1 MDFELNEEHK
11 MFKAAIREF
20 VEKEVVPL
28 VKEAEETETFP
39 VQLFKKLGNQGFLCP
54 GYPEEYDGGGLG
66 KIGDCILV
74 EELTRVCDGI
84 GMAIMVQG
92 GLGTYSLLAYGTEKQ
107 KQKYLKP
114 AIKGEKI
121 AAYGLTEPN
130 AGSDA
135 GAIETTAKRDGDC
148 YIINGTKIY
157 ITNSPI
163 CDFLVVAA
171 STDRSKGTGGISTF
185 VIDRDTPGFTVSKM
199 RKLGVH
205 SAATGE
211 LVFEDCRVPAENLLG
226 EEGRGYKYML
236 EALNGARI
244 SHAARSLG
252 TAEAAFEA
260 SLEYAKQRTQ
270 FGQPIGRFQAI
281 AFKISTLATQIEAAR
296 SFVYRVAWMYDQG
309 NDCRK
314 EGPMVKFFCS
324 ELAIRAAEE
333 TMRIH
338 AGAGYLAEST
348 VQRYFRD
355 AILGHTTEGTTEI
368 QQLII
373 ARELGLFN

>member
-11 MFKAAIREF
+11 MFKAAVREF
-20 VEKEVVPL
+20 VEKEVAPL

-39 VQLFKKLGNQGFLCP
+39 VQLFPKLGNQGFLCP

-74 EELTRVCDGI
+74 EELTRVCVGI
-84 GMAIMVQG
+84 GTAIMVQG
-92 GLGTYSLLAYGTEKQ
+92 GLGTYPLLAHGTEKQ

-135 GAIETTAKRDGDC
+135 GAIETTAKKDGDC

-157 ITNSPI
+157 ITNGPI
-163 CDFLVVAA
+163 CDFSVVAA
-171 STDRSKGTGGISTF
+171 STDRSKGTRGISTF
-185 VIDRDTPGFTVSKM
+185 VVDRDTPGFTVSKM

-205 SAATGE
+205 STATGE

-236 EALNGARI
+236 EALNGAKI

-252 TAEAAFEA
+252 NAEAAFET

-309 NDCRK
+309 NECRK

-333 TMRIH
+333 AMRIH
-338 AGAGYLAEST
+338 AGAGYLAESV

-373 ARELGLFN
+373 ARELGLFD